1 MCLIVFLNLQG
12 LQRFQ
17 SGLVGGMG
25 ITCQTLPNTADQ
37 VSICRGKYVDRMY
50 LPTATLAHAKMLAPT
65 YTRITPDIHGD
76 LEFGE
81 DSELKM

>member
-1 MCLIVFLNLQG
+1 M
-12 LQRFQ
+12 
-17 SGLVGGMG
+17 
-25 ITCQTLPNTADQ
+25 
-37 VSICRGKYVDRMY
+37 DRMY